1 MFFKLYLVDI
11 STKYLLITTKERY
24 LTDKVK
30 DIAVIVDLSL
40 VTYKAIFLTKLR
52 NIDAIIRY
60 VVYSKLTDLILN
72 VIEGNNITYSVRNP
86 YTTILTG
93 LLR

>member
-1 MFFKLYLVDI
+1 LFFKLYLVNI

-30 DIAVIVDLSL
+30 DIAVIVDLLL
-40 VTYKAIFLTKLR
+40 VTYKAIFLTKLY

-60 VVYSKLTDLILN
+60 VIYSKLTDLILN
-72 VIEGNNITYSVRNP
+72 VIEGNNITYGIYNP
-86 YTTILTG
+86 YTTILTS
-93 LLR
+93 LL